1 MLLNNSLKQS
11 IYEIDAFLD
20 NYTLGTLI
28 IDDKKA
34 YLQLDIGKLLE
45 LDGTFKIE
53 VINNREYIP
62 ITYNQVL
69 NTIDK
74 YMHAPLF
81 AGFPAR
87 VKQKR

>member
-1 MLLNNSLKQS
+1 M
-11 IYEIDAFLD
+11 IDAYLD
-20 NYTLGTLI
+20 NWTLGALI
-28 IDDKKA
+28 FDDGQPC
-34 YLQLDIGKLLE
+34 LQLDIGELIE
-45 LDGTFKIE
+45 LDDSYQIE
-53 VINNREYIP
+53 VIAEGKYYP

-74 YMHAPLF
+74 YMDAPLF

>member
-1 MLLNNSLKQS
+1 MLLNNSIKQS

-34 YLQLDIGKLLE
+34 FLQLDIGELIE
-45 LDGTFKIE
+45 LDDTFKIE
-53 VINNREYIP
+53 VINNRQYIP
-62 ITYNQVL
+62 VTYNQVL

-74 YMHAPLF
+74 YMDAPLF
-81 AGFPAR
+81 AGFSAR
-87 VKQKR
+87 VKPKQ